1 MYFVILGSLAV
12 FIFGGA
18 IIGILLEKKEY
29 NNGYCPHCGKKLLLF
44 DTDSQGG
51 RGYICEECGYCA
63 WVSYPFVDKRL

>member
-12 FIFGGA
+12 FMFGGA
-18 IIGILLEKKEY
+18 VIGILLEKKEY
-29 NNGYCPHCGKKLLLF
+29 SNGYCP
-44 DTDSQGG
+44 QGG